1 METQYEKLKK
11 ILRQMFQMDQADLD
25 FGIYR
30 IMNQKRE
37 EIEHFLDKELLP
49 QVKQEFS
56 KYKDAKAV
64 ERQKELEKLIKTLK
78 DADVDPDAN
87 PKVLKIKEEMAA
99 YGDEESLANEVFS
112 HVTTFFRRYYDNGDF
127 LSLRRYKK
135 DTYAIPYEGEEVKL
149 HWANADQYYIKSS
162 EYLRDYVFK
171 LPGQKRVHFKL
182 IDATEEKDNIKQ
194 EQGKERRFRLC
205 DSEPTRIEGDNLY
218 IQFTYLPDNTKQAD
232 LNKNTLEYLVERHN
246 KSKELD
252 NFHKLFE
259 LLPTAKNP
267 NRTLLEK
274 HLNNYTARFN
284 FDFFIHKDL
293 GGFLRRELDFY
304 IKNEVLFIDDLDE
317 QDERQVIQSL
327 GKVKVLKRI
336 AQKII
341 TFLAQIE
348 DFQKKLWLKKKFV
361 VECGYCVTLD
371 RVPEGLYD
379 EIAKN
384 DAQREEWVRL
394 FAIDEIKKN
403 LTTPGYTKPLTVKFL
418 KANPFLIVDTKF
430 FNDAFT
436 EKLLASIDNI
446 DEACDGVIINSENFQ
461 ALNLL
466 VEKYREQ
473 VKCVYIDP
481 PYNTDATEIIYK
493 NGYKHASWLSLIYD
507 RLNHAREVLN
517 KSGVI
522 EIAIDDEEFHRLECI
537 VRQSFG
543 DDNHLANIAIM
554 HNPKGRDQEHVATAH
569 EYTIISSK
577 DIRYASTFRLKLGEE
592 QVKQKYSKN
601 NESGKFRELPLRR
614 SGSGAR
620 REDRP
625 YMFFPFLY
633 DCDKN
638 KLFVITE
645 EEYKKIYDGAH
656 FNDDHIKQ
664 LKDNYESKGLVF
676 ILPIRDDGSFGRWRW
691 GYKSS
696 KEGCNNGALFG
707 KMGKNP
713 TVYQIDY
720 EESTYLPKT
729 LWYGERYDASTKG
742 TNLLK
747 DIVGSNP
754 FDYPKSINAVEDML
768 IIGCQ
773 DEDLIVDYFGG
784 SGTTAHAV
792 INLNREDGGKRKYIL
807 VEMGEYFD
815 TVLKPRIQ
823 KVVYS
828 QDWKDGKPVSREG
841 ISHMFKYMK
850 LESYEDTLDNLIIKR
865 DKKQQKAL
873 TASKTA
879 QEEYMLGYW
888 IDIETRESDSLLN
901 IDKFE
906 DPFNYTLQIRH
917 DNELK
922 TTKIDLVET
931 FNYLIGLY
939 VEQTEVIR
947 GFRVIRGR
955 LRTGERTL
963 VIWRNTKEKSN
974 KELDTFFLKQGYNT
988 QDFEFDKI
996 FVNGDNNLEN
1006 LKVAEDKWK
1015 VSLIGFI
1022 S

>member
-30 IMNQKRE
+30 IMNQKRD

-56 KYKDAKAV
+56 KYKDAKAE
-64 ERQKELEKLIKTLK
+64 ERQRELEKLIKTLK
-78 DADVDPDAN
+78 DADVDPDTN
-87 PKVLKIKEEMAA
+87 PKVLMIKEEMAA
-99 YGDEESLANEVFS
+99 YGDEDSLANEVFS
-112 HVTTFFRRYYDNGDF
+112 HLTTFFRRYYDGGDF

-205 DSEPTRIEGDNLY
+205 DSEPIRIEGDDLY

-232 LNKNTLEYLVERHN
+232 LNKNTLEYIGKMHN
-246 KSKELD
+246 KSNDLIHFDKM
-252 NFHKLFE
+252 FE
-259 LLPTAKNP
+259 VIPTAKNP
-267 NRTLLEK
+267 HRTLLEK

-317 QDERQVIQSL
+317 KDERQVFQSI
-327 GKVKVLKRI
+327 GKIKVLKRI
-336 AQKII
+336 AHKII

-371 RVPEGLYD
+371 RVPEELYE

-394 FAIDEIKKN
+394 FAIDEIKKD
-403 LTTPGYTKPLTVKFL
+403 LTNPGYKKPLTVKFL
-418 KANPFLIVDTKF
+418 KANPYLIIDTKY
-430 FNDAFT
+430 FNESFK
-436 EKLLASIDNI
+436 EKLLASFDNI

-466 VEKYREQ
+466 CEKYKERI
-473 VKCVYIDP
+473 KCIYIDP
-481 PYNTDATEIIYK
+481 PYNTNSSEIIYK
-493 NGYKHASWLSLIYD
+493 NNYKHASWLSLLSD
-507 RLNHAREVLN
+507 RLQLTKKYLMSEYGIICVTIDDMEMQRLWMLLGQVFDFENHLGTATIRINPGGRKAKRKLALQHEYALLFAKSIETKVGKIPVAPENKSHNYQQAEDGTWYEERNLRKEGQDSLAKEGSERYYPIYVDPKSGRISTIEKLTIEVLPIDT
-517 KSGVI
+517 SGQKRI
-522 EIAIDDEEFHRLECI
+522 WRKDKYDIDTLYA
-537 VRQSFG
+537 QG
-543 DDNHLANIAIM
+543 D
-554 HNPKGRDQEHVATAH
+554 
-569 EYTIISSK
+569 
-577 DIRYASTFRLKLGEE
+577 
-592 QVKQKYSKN
+592 
-601 NESGKFRELPLRR
+601 
-614 SGSGAR
+614 
-620 REDRP
+620 
-625 YMFFPFLY
+625 
-633 DCDKN
+633 
-638 KLFVITE
+638 
-645 EEYKKIYDGAH
+645 
-656 FNDDHIKQ
+656 
-664 LKDNYESKGLVF
+664 LVF
-676 ILPIRDDGSFGRWRW
+676 RFSSAGPQIYFRFRGGLDG
-691 GYKSS
+691 
-696 KEGCNNGALFG
+696 E
-707 KMGKNP
+707 
-713 TVYQIDY
+713 T
-720 EESTYLPKT
+720 
-729 LWYGERYDASTKG
+729 
-742 TNLLK
+742 
-747 DIVGSNP
+747 
-754 FDYPKSINAVEDML
+754 PKSIWDDTKFSASEYGTPLLENCVGPAKFDFPKSPYAIEFSICVMSYDKDV
-768 IIGCQ
+768 II
-773 DEDLIVDYFGG
+773 LDYFAG

-807 VEMGEYFD
+807 IEMGQYFD

-828 QDWKDGKPVSREG
+828 KDWKDGKPVSREG

-873 TASKTA
+873 TSSKTA
-879 QEEYMLGYW
+879 REEYMLGYML
-888 IDIETRESDSLLN
+888 DIETRGSDSLLN
-901 IDKFE
+901 IDRFE
-906 DPFNYTLQIRH
+906 DPFGYTLQIRH

-922 TTKIDLVET
+922 TRKIDLVET
-931 FNYLIGLY
+931 FNYLIGFY

-947 GFRVIRGR
+947 GFKVIRGR
-955 LRTGERTL
+955 LRTGEKTL

-1015 VSLIGFI
+1015 VALIEEEFKKRMFDVKDV
-1022 S
+1022 

>member
-30 IMNQKRE
+30 IMNQKRD

-49 QVKQEFS
+49 QVKQEFG
-56 KYKDAKAV
+56 KYKDV
-64 ERQKELEKLIKTLK
+64 EAEKRQKELEKLIKTLE
-78 DADVDPDAN
+78 DADVDPDTN

-99 YGDEESLANEVFS
+99 YGDEESLASEVFS
-112 HVTTFFRRYYDNGDF
+112 HLTTFFRRYYDNGDF

-135 DTYAIPYEGEEVKL
+135 DTYAIPYEGEDVKL

-205 DSEPTRIEGDNLY
+205 DSEPIKIEADDLY
-218 IQFTYLPDNTKQAD
+218 VQFTYLPDNTKQAD
-232 LNKNTLEYLVERHN
+232 LNKETLEYIISVQN
-246 KSKELD
+246 KTKEID

-259 LLPTAKNP
+259 LMPTPKNP

-293 GGFLRRELDFY
+293 SGFLRRELDFY

-317 QDERQVIQSL
+317 QDERKVIQSV
-327 GKVKVLKRI
+327 GKVKVLKHI

-341 TFLAQIE
+341 SLLAQIE

-361 VECGYCVTLD
+361 VDCGYCVTLD
-371 RVPEGLYD
+371 RVPEDLYD

-384 DAQREEWVRL
+384 DGQREEWVRL
-394 FAIDEIKKN
+394 FAINEIKKD
-403 LTTPGYTKPLTVKFL
+403 LTNPGYTKPLTVKFL
-418 KANPFLIVDTKF
+418 KANPFLIVDTNY

-466 VEKYREQ
+466 LEKYREQ

-481 PYNTDATEIIYK
+481 PYNTGSDGFCYK
-493 NGYKHASWLSLIYD
+493 DGYQHSSWHTMLYD
-507 RLNHAREVLN
+507 RLFYAKKLMDC
-517 KSGVI
+517 SG
-522 EIAIDDEEFHRLECI
+522 
-537 VRQSFG
+537 
-543 DDNHLANIAIM
+543 
-554 HNPKGRDQEHVATAH
+554 
-569 EYTIISSK
+569 IISSSIDDHEMYRLGMIFESIWGENNRTACAPWRSEPSGGKEKTGLRTGHEYLLIYHNGDASCISQEERSTGELNLK
-577 DIRYASTFRLKLGEE
+577 DRYGPYRKG
-592 QVKQKYSKN
+592 
-601 NESGKFRELPLRR
+601 RELRKWGGTSLRKDR
-614 SGSGAR
+614 PNQFYALPAPDGTEVYPIKNDGQEGHWRWGKENPYILKALKDPDSFHWEKTAYDAGIVINGESERWTPYEKIRDIKKSVGWSTWLDSFGINADATRTLKELFGNKVFDTPKPVQLVEWFCTLHSDDDGLAIDFYSGSGV
-620 REDRP
+620 
-625 YMFFPFLY
+625 L
-633 DCDKN
+633 
-638 KLFVITE
+638 
-645 EEYKKIYDGAH
+645 
-656 FNDDHIKQ
+656 
-664 LKDNYESKGLVF
+664 
-676 ILPIRDDGSFGRWRW
+676 
-691 GYKSS
+691 
-696 KEGCNNGALFG
+696 
-707 KMGKNP
+707 
-713 TVYQIDY
+713 
-720 EESTYLPKT
+720 
-729 LWYGERYDASTKG
+729 
-742 TNLLK
+742 
-747 DIVGSNP
+747 
-754 FDYPKSINAVEDML
+754 
-768 IIGCQ
+768 
-773 DEDLIVDYFGG
+773 
-784 SGTTAHAV
+784 AHAV
-792 INLNREDGGKRKYIL
+792 ISLNREDGGRRKYIL

-828 QDWKDGKPVSREG
+828 KDWKDGKPVSREG

-865 DKKQQKAL
+865 DKKQQKVL

-879 QEEYMLGYW
+879 KEEYMLGYW
-888 IDIETRESDSLLN
+888 LDMETRESDSLLN

-922 TTKIDLVET
+922 TTKVDLVET

-947 GFRVIRGR
+947 GFKVIRGR
-955 LRTGERTL
+955 LRTGEKTL

-974 KELDTFFLKQGYNT
+974 KELDVFFLKQGYNT

-1015 VSLIGFI
+1015 VSLIEEEFKKRMFDVKDV
-1022 S
+1022 